1 MSICVSFSGMQSYD
15 QCPSSFQRRYILKE
29 AVDQAEGG
37 GGSPA
42 MLRGSRI
49 HKGCENYL
57 LDRDELPEE
66 AKSFRQL
73 FYALKHQRQA
83 RPEVRFAFDSE
94 WNLVDFND
102 KETAQVRG
110 ILDIIHDDDGT
121 CYVTE
126 LKTGKKYP
134 EHSLQRS
141 LYGLAGGLMYPEC
154 EVITVQTVYLDS
166 GEVIPTVFHGDQ
178 LETYKWVWQR
188 LINKCQPPQEYPQRP
203 SWKCRFCD
211 YHEDKGGKCN
221 GERT

>member
-1 MSICVSFSGMQSYD
+1 MSICVSFSGMQTYD
-15 QCPSSFQRRYILKE
+15 QCPSSFNRKYILKE
-29 AVDQAEGG
+29 EVDQGTGG
-37 GGSPA
+37 ASPA

-49 HKGCENYL
+49 HKGCEDYL
-57 LDRDELPEE
+57 LDVGELPEE
-66 AKSFRQL
+66 AEKFSMF
-73 FYALKHQRQA
+73 FHALKHQRQA
-83 RPEVRFAFDSE
+83 RPEVKFAF
-94 WNLVDFND
+94 NLDWEPTKFSD

-126 LKTGKKYP
+126 LKTGKKYQ
-134 EHSLQRS
+134 EHALQRS
-141 LYGLAGGLMYPEC
+141 LYGLAGGLLYPEC
-154 EVITVQTVYLDS
+154 EIITVQTVYLDS
-166 GEVIPTVFHGDQ
+166 GDVVPTVFHSDQ
-178 LETYKWVWQR
+178 LATYQWTGQR